1 MESPKVVSLLVPWLC
16 RQEYRDGWPNRT
28 VCCHPGLR
36 QLRTIRR
43 GSNRIHSSILH
54 RDLPPLIKVLEIHSR
69 ADLALFSRY
78 LTTQGVR
85 HRLTE
90 EGLNQVLWAESE
102 AGATFA
108 RLAFEKYQAGE
119 LQIEDVDEAGSF
131 LAGLSAALRR
141 YPLTLA
147 LITLNVLLFPVGMGS
162 GQLDSDSLFAR
173 LMLLEIRQIGDDYYF
188 VPLDQTLAH
197 GDWWRLLTPMFIHFS
212 WLHIVFNL
220 LWVWEIGRRIEAI
233 NGAFTL
239 FWLALFA
246 SAAAN
251 VLQYLMIG
259 PALFG
264 GMSGVVFGLLGFSLV
279 WSRLV
284 PERSMGVARGIYI
297 FMLVYLAVG
306 FTGVIDLLG
315 LGNLA
320 NGAHLGGLLAG
331 LVTAG
336 SAVLLYRRQR
346 PVR

>member
-1 MESPKVVSLLVPWLC
+1 MHSPKVVSLLVLWLW
-16 RQEYRDGWPNRT
+16 RQEHRGGWPNRT
-28 VCCHPGLR
+28 GCCHPGLR
-36 QLRTIRR
+36 QLRTTRR
-43 GSNRIHSSILH
+43 GSNRIHLYILH

-119 LQIEDVDEAGSF
+119 LQIQDVDEAGSF
-131 LAGLSAALRR
+131 AVGLSASLRR

-173 LMLLEIRQIGDDYYF
+173 LMLLEIRQMGDDYYF

-197 GDWWRLLTPMFIHFS
+197 GEWWRLLTPMFIHFS

-233 NGAFTL
+233 NGTFTL

-264 GMSGVVFGLLGFSLV
+264 GMSGVVFGLLGYSLV

-336 SAVLLYRRQR
+336 LAVLLCRRQR